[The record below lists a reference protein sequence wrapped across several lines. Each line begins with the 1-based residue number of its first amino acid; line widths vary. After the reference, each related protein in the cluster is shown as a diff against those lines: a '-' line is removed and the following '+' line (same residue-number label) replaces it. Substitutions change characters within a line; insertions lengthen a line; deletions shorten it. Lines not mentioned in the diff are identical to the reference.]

1 MKEYTVRPNK
11 DADAWF
17 LKIEDVAPEQDF
29 DKMDEAVEAGK
40 KVAEENKPSRLIIY
54 NHLNDVVDEINYK

>member
-29 DKMDEAVEAGK
+29 DKKNDAIEAGE
-40 KVAEENKPSRLIIY
+40 KVAQENKPSRLVIY
-54 NHLNDVVDEINYK
+54 NHLNEVEDEKNFK

>member
-17 LKIEDVAPEQDF
+17 VKIEDVAPEQDY
-29 DKMDEAVEAGK
+29 DKKVDAVEAGK
-40 KVAEENKPSRLIIY
+40 KIAEENKPSRLVVY
-54 NHLNDVVDEINYK
+54 NHLNEVEDEHNFK